1 MMAVFARW
9 GKQQVCV
16 RVLCSSQQL
25 LVIFAENTLGPVAT
39 VRAGSNLLAMKHA
52 LFLAFTLVVIP
63 SFGAS
68 QTQPPPAR
76 AELPG
81 PQRAAQAVARTQP
94 IIAPRLRALGARA
107 GDPVFMRAFK
117 QESVL
122 ELWIQPRGRGPY
134 VRFAAWP
141 ICAASGTLGPK
152 LAEGDRQVPEG
163 VYAIPASAM
172 NNASSYHLSMD
183 TGYPN
188 ALDRGLGRT
197 GSEIMVHG
205 RCASIGCLAM
215 TDPVINQV
223 WTLVDAAH
231 KSGQRAVPIHIFPF
245 VMSRRA
251 LAAQTA
257 SPHHAFWSDLARVYA
272 AFETSRTVPEV
283 SSDRGRYRVVA
294 R

>member
-1 MMAVFARW
+1 
-9 GKQQVCV
+9 
-16 RVLCSSQQL
+16 
-25 LVIFAENTLGPVAT
+25 
-39 VRAGSNLLAMKHA
+39 MKPA
-52 LFLAFTLVVIP
+52 LFLAFAFIAMPT
-63 SFGAS
+63 FGCT
-68 QTQPPPAR
+68 QTAPAPVS

-81 PQRAAQAVARTQP
+81 PQRAAAAVARTLP

-117 QESVL
+117 AEKVL

-141 ICAASGTLGPK
+141 ICATSGVPGPK

-172 NNASSYHLSMD
+172 NNASDYHLSMD

-188 ALDRGLGRT
+188 AYDRALGRT

-215 TDPVINQV
+215 TDPVIDQV

-231 KSGQRAVPIHIFPF
+231 KSGQSAVPIHIFPF
-245 VMSRRA
+245 MMNNRT
-251 LAAQTA
+251 LAAQST
-257 SPHHAFWSDLARVYA
+257 SPHFAFWSDLSRVYL
-272 AFETSRTVPEV
+272 AFERSRSVPQV
-283 SSDRGRYRVVA
+283 SMADGRYLVVG